1 MSQGDDIVGRTLLGR
16 YRVVLPLA
24 QGGMGMVYLARTEGA
39 AGFAKP
45 VVVKRMLPELV
56 ANRTTV
62 DLFVREAKILA
73 NLQHP
78 GVVNVLDFGQED
90 AAYVMVLE
98 YVHGYDLGAWTTYA
112 KTIGSPIPCEFVLF
126 ALLRVLEALSHAHQ
140 CRRPDGK
147 PLEIVHRDVSPG
159 NILLSLD
166 GQVKLGDFGIARISD
181 EVSGFGTQFGTFRGK
196 FSYAAPELL
205 EGHEATPAADIYSAG
220 VVLLE
225 LVLGTN
231 PYAAATVVESMHR
244 TLVVSP
250 PKLEGFRP
258 DVPAGLDAV
267 IARALAKTIEERY
280 ATAAEFA
287 DAIRKLLTRPEDQ
300 IAPALVQRIN
310 ADFTGDMARALELE
324 SLEDRDRAWRSAQPA
339 EQAARLG
346 STAPPAPDVA
356 GQPAAKKADVDTL
369 AEARAPAAARGRR
382 PRGRGTPFWAIAG
395 GLVMLGSSAGAAWL
409 VVRSRTSAGPDYVV
423 IERQPTDN
431 GPSSQ
436 QPSAPPGSAST
447 PKVPDSAAAPPVVP
461 SPGSSVQRAAPDEE
475 ATQTANLS
483 AALQRQQGRIQ
494 SCFEKNVAD
503 LEGSPRVT
511 VRFELDATGQVQGA
525 SLEPASVAAHP
536 LGACLLGV
544 ARATRFPAPGRTV
557 SFRVPITARVTARGA
572 PSGPDRARDTGP

>member
-1 MSQGDDIVGRTLLGR
+1 MPEADDIVGRTLLGR

-45 VVVKRMLPELV
+45 VVVKRVLPDLV

-62 DLFVREAKILA
+62 DLFVREAKILSH
-73 NLQHP
+73 LQHP

-90 AAYVMVLE
+90 GAYVMVLE
-98 YVHGYDLGAWTTYA
+98 YVHGYDLGAWAAYA
-112 KTIGSPIPCEFVLF
+112 HATRRPIPCEFVLF
-126 ALLRVLEALSHAHQ
+126 ALLRVLEALHHAHQ
-140 CRRPDGK
+140 CRLPDGK

-205 EGHEATPAADIYSAG
+205 EGHEATPASDIYSAG

-250 PKLEGFRP
+250 PKLEGFRS

-267 IARALAKTIEERY
+267 IAQALSKTMEERF
-280 ATAAEFA
+280 ASAGVFAEA
-287 DAIRKLLTRPEDQ
+287 LRRLLPRPEDQ
-300 IAPALVQRIN
+300 IAPAFAGRIE
-310 ADFTGDMARALELE
+310 ADFTGDMAQKLELDP
-324 SLEDRDRAWRSAQPA
+324 LAQRDHAWRNAQPP
-339 EQAARLG
+339 EPPVRLSGTLERAADLTVVE
-346 STAPPAPDVA
+346 STAPVR
-356 GQPAAKKADVDTL
+356 
-369 AEARAPAAARGRR
+369 AEMERQK
-382 PRGRGTPFWAIAG
+382 PRRGTLRLWLVAG
-395 GLVMLGSSAGAAWL
+395 GLVALGSSAGGAWL
-409 VVRSRTSAGPDYVV
+409 VIRYRTSAGPDYVL
-423 IERQPTDN
+423 IERQPSDD
-431 GPSSQ
+431 PARSAS
-436 QPSAPPGSAST
+436 PSASGSQSAATAPATSAPLAPAASSVGSSA
-447 PKVPDSAAAPPVVP
+447 PRAVPDEDAI
-461 SPGSSVQRAAPDEE
+461 
-475 ATQTANLS
+475 QTANLS

-494 SCFEKNVAD
+494 SCFESHVAD
-503 LEGSPRVT
+503 LKGSPRVT
-511 VRFELDATGQVQGA
+511 IRFELDGA
-525 SLEPASVAAHP
+525 GKVEQTSLEPAGLSQHP

-544 ARATRFPAPGRTV
+544 ARATPFPAPGRPV
-557 SFRVPITARVTARGA
+557 SFRVPITARVMSS
-572 PSGPDRARDTGP
+572 SGPAKSGEAGP

>member
-1 MSQGDDIVGRTLLGR
+1 MPEADDIVGRTLLGR

-45 VVVKRMLPELV
+45 VVVKRVLPDLV

-62 DLFVREAKILA
+62 DLFVREAKILSH
-73 NLQHP
+73 LQHP

-90 AAYVMVLE
+90 GAYVMVLE
-98 YVHGYDLGAWTTYA
+98 YVHGYDLGAWAAYA
-112 KTIGSPIPCEFVLF
+112 QATRQPIPCEFVLY
-126 ALLRVLEALSHAHQ
+126 ALLRVLEALHHAHQ
-140 CRRPDGK
+140 CRLPDGK

-205 EGHEATPAADIYSAG
+205 EGHEATPASDIYSAG

-267 IARALAKTIEERY
+267 IAQALSKTMEERFGS
-280 ATAAEFA
+280 AGAFAEA
-287 DAIRKLLTRPEDQ
+287 LRRLLLRPEDQ
-300 IAPALVQRIN
+300 IAPAFAGRIE
-310 ADFTGDMARALELE
+310 ADFTGDMAQKLELE
-324 SLEDRDRAWRSAQPA
+324 PLAERDHAWRSAQPP
-339 EQAARLG
+339 EPPPRLSGTLERAADLTVVET
-346 STAPPAPDVA
+346 TAPV
-356 GQPAAKKADVDTL
+356 L
-369 AEARAPAAARGRR
+369 AESDRQK
-382 PRGRGTPFWAIAG
+382 PRQRSLRLWLAAG
-395 GLVMLGSSAGAAWL
+395 GLAALAGSVGGAWL
-409 VVRSRTSAGPDYVV
+409 VVRYRTSAGPDYVV
-423 IERQPTDN
+423 IERQPSND
-431 GPSSQ
+431 PARSSG
-436 QPSAPPGSAST
+436 PSAPGL
-447 PKVPDSAAAPPVVP
+447 AAAPATSAPDP
-461 SPGSSVQRAAPDEE
+461 PAASSGGSSAPRAAPDED
-475 ATQTANLS
+475 AIQTANLS
-483 AALQRQQGRIQ
+483 AALQRQQARIQ
-494 SCFEKNVAD
+494 SCFESHVAD
-503 LEGSPRVT
+503 LKGSPRVT
-511 VRFELDATGQVQGA
+511 IRFELDSAGKVQQT
-525 SLEPASVAAHP
+525 SLEPAALSQHP

-544 ARATRFPAPGRTV
+544 ARATPFPAPGRPV
-557 SFRVPITARVTARGA
+557 SFRVPITARVMSS
-572 PSGPDRARDTGP
+572 SGPAKSGEAGP